1 MIPLTQL
8 ARNYGFD
15 ESTLRKWKQQGMPH
29 GKDIADEITIQWI
42 VENQIKPLR
51 NTDVK
56 EQIEIQRLVK
66 LTAEARQAEIDLEI
80 KMESLIETQYLENEL
95 STFFKRIRDHLR
107 TVPNKTYLQ
116 LFEQENSA
124 DVKRTLQQSIDDILN
139 EIGDFKLGND
149 GGKDAE
155 QEQITES
162 TKKVN
167 KENITTSKTIT
178 K

>member
-107 TVPNKTYLQ
+107 TLPNKKYLE
-116 LFEQENSA
+116 LFEQESTA
-124 DVKRTLQQSIDDILN
+124 DVKRVLQQSIDDILN
-139 EIGDFKLGND
+139 EIGGFNI

-155 QEQITES
+155 TEQEKITES
-162 TKKVN
+162 TTKVN
-167 KENITTSKTIT
+167 KENITTSKTKTI
-178 K
+178 

>member
-29 GKDIADEITIQWI
+29 GKDISDEVTISWI

-56 EQIEIQRLVK
+56 EQIEIQRLAK

-95 STFFKRIRDHLR
+95 STFFKHIRDHLR
-107 TVPNKTYLQ
+107 TLPNKKYLE
-116 LFEQENSA
+116 LFEQETA
-124 DVKRTLQQSIDDILN
+124 VECKRVLQQSIDDILN
-139 EIGDFKLGND
+139 EIGDFKLG
-149 GGKDAE
+149 GKDAE
-155 QEQITES
+155 PEQITES
-162 TKKVN
+162 TTKVD
-167 KENITTSKTIT
+167 KENTSTSKTKT